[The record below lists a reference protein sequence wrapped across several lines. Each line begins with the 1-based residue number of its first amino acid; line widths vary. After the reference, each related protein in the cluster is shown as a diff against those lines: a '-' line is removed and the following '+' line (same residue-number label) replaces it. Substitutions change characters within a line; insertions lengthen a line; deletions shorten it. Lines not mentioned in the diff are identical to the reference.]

1 MLNYGYKKEVINMK
15 QDKLLVAA
23 MVIVG
28 IILLGCIVAY
38 VA

>member
-1 MLNYGYKKEVINMK
+1 MITKRGKDMK

-28 IILLGCIVAY
+28 IILLACIVTY

>member
-1 MLNYGYKKEVINMK
+1 MVTKRGKIMK

>member
-1 MLNYGYKKEVINMK
+1 MVTKRGRNMN

-28 IILLGCIVAY
+28 IILLACIVTY

>member
-1 MLNYGYKKEVINMK
+1 MVTKRGKNMN

-28 IILLGCIVAY
+28 IILLACIVAY
-38 VA
+38 VS